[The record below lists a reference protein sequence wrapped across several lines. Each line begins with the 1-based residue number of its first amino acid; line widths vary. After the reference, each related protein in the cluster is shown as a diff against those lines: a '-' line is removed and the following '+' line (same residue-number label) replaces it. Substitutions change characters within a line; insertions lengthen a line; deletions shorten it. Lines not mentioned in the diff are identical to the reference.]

1 MYAAGHKAETYV
13 TKTLMNC
20 FPTFQTLDV
29 AVLFWMYKAI
39 QHCTSLTHAHVTVP
53 CPESHCIVS
62 NGFTGIT
69 LPRRMHT
76 WLKASGCSYLLIQNT
91 KELQAWI

>member
-53 CPESHCIVS
+53 CPESLHCFKWFYRYYFATKDAYVVKS
-62 NGFTGIT
+62 K
-69 LPRRMHT
+69 
-76 WLKASGCSYLLIQNT
+76 WL
-91 KELQAWI
+91 